1 MIRKNLFK
9 TGMLT
14 AGLSAAMCVTTASA
28 QDIQAQRL
36 YAQSLAATCAN
47 CHGTNGVSAPGAT
60 MPVINQLTSSAM
72 YEQLQAYKTGARTGT
87 IMHQLAKG
95 YTDEQLKIIA
105 DVLGKKN

>member
-1 MIRKNLFK
+1 MTRQDLFK
-9 TGMLT
+9 RGLLA
-14 AGLSAAMCVTTASA
+14 AGLSVVLCATPTVA

-47 CHGTNGVSAPGAT
+47 CHGTNAVSAPGAT

-72 YEQLQAYKTGARTGT
+72 YEQLQAFKTGARTGT

>member
-1 MIRKNLFK
+1 MVKTLFK
-9 TGMLT
+9 NGLLVTGVT
-14 AGLSAAMCVTTASA
+14 AALFAANASA

-72 YEQLQAYKTGARTGT
+72 YEQMQAFKTGARTGT
-87 IMHQLAKG
+87 IMPQLAKG

>member
-1 MIRKNLFK
+1 MQNVSKK
-9 TGMLT
+9 TRFLGAGFAIAML
-14 AGLSAAMCVTTASA
+14 AATASA
-28 QDIQAQRL
+28 QDIQAPRL

-60 MPVINQLTSSAM
+60 MPVINQLSSAAM
-72 YEQLQAYKTGARTGT
+72 YEQLQAFKTGARTGT

>member
-1 MIRKNLFK
+1 MENMSLKKGL
-9 TGMLT
+9 LA
-14 AGLSAAMCVTTASA
+14 AGIAAAMFAATASA

-60 MPVINQLTSSAM
+60 MPVINQLSSSVM

-105 DVLGKKN
+105 EVLGKKN

>member
-1 MIRKNLFK
+1 MVNVSFKKGLLAVGVGAALF
-9 TGMLT
+9 T
-14 AGLSAAMCVTTASA
+14 ATVSA

-60 MPVINQLTSSAM
+60 MPVINQLSSSVM
-72 YEQLQAYKTGARTGT
+72 YEQLKAFKTGARTGT